1 MVDYLTMIHYYDKLT
16 TVKLG
21 IAPVDIL
28 LYLSS
33 GMQTTKWDGSKR
45 TRLVSGNRAGLSTKN
60 CNEQEVSSGDGR
72 EGKKEQNPQG

>member
-1 MVDYLTMIHYYDKLT
+1 MIHYYDKLT

-33 GMQTTKWDGSKR
+33 GMQTTKWDGSER
-45 TRLVSGNRAGLSTKN
+45 TRLASAKKAGLSTKN
-60 CNEQEVSSGDGR
+60 CDEQEVSR
-72 EGKKEQNPQG
+72 ETDARAK